1 MKTLLVLMTVVGAL
15 AATGTGTAMPD
26 SPIAVQP
33 GRSAYGSILF
43 DGRGFVVYAFTADSS
58 RASRCAGACAKAW
71 PPFIVKMRPV
81 AAQGLAQ
88 KLVGRVRRS
97 DGSYQATY
105 AGHPLYYYVGD
116 RKPGQILCQNA
127 VEFGGRW
134 LVVGRNGSLIR

>member
-1 MKTLLVLMTVVGAL
+1 MKKLLMLSTVVGAL
-15 AATGTGTAMPD
+15 VAAGSAMPG
-26 SPIAVQP
+26 SPIAVQA
-33 GRSAYGSILF
+33 RSSAYGSILF
-43 DGRGFVVYAFTADSS
+43 DGRGFVLYAFTADSP

-71 PPFIVKMRPV
+71 PPFIVKTRPV
-81 AAQGLAQ
+81 AAKGLAQ

>member
-1 MKTLLVLMTVVGAL
+1 MKTPLVLIAVVGAL
-15 AATGTGTAMPD
+15 AATGTAMSD
-26 SPIAVQP
+26 SPIAVEA

-43 DGRGFVVYAFTADSS
+43 DGRGFVLYSFTADSP

-71 PPFIVKMRPV
+71 PPFSVKTRPV
-81 AAQGLAQ
+81 AAKGLAQ

-116 RKPGQILCQNA
+116 RKPGQILCQNV

-134 LVVGRNGSLIR
+134 LVVGRRGSLIR